1 MEQANIRTN
10 SRSVVTAE
18 PMWYRIYY
26 HALLEGDRDKAK
38 VKIDR
43 ARKAIQERI
52 RDLHSLAPS
61 NAREPQDLRNA
72 QTYLGILSQHIGSDS
87 ENVLWD

>member
-1 MEQANIRTN
+1 MEQANVHTN
-10 SRSVVTAE
+10 PGGAIHAE
-18 PMWYRIYY
+18 PMWYRVYY

-43 ARKAIQERI
+43 ARRAIQERL
-52 RDLHSLAPS
+52 RDLRSLPPS
-61 NAREPQDLRNA
+61 TVREPQDLENA

-87 ENVLWD
+87 GNVLWD